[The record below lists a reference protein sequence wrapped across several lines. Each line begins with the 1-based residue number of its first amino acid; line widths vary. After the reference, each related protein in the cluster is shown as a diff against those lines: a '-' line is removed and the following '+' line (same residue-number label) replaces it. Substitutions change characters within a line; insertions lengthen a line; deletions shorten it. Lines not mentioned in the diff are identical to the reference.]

1 VYTEDHAKEIPVS
14 SDSPFPIVII
24 GGGIAGLSAALHLA
38 ERGLNPLV
46 LEADPEFC
54 GGRWGGLPDEPL
66 TTADGQTWTFP
77 AEHGI
82 HGLWWQYKNFK
93 AMAKRHGFMPQLVL
107 ANRQLW
113 VHGEPSGKVR
123 AAEMGRGSRRT
134 LWPAPFHYGGLFFH
148 PSFFRMIDFRD
159 IFASPIVLGSLLT
172 ALGVDPLV
180 EGKSLEGAT
189 LADFCKGWSPR
200 MRAFLASLARSGLS
214 AHPEKVPLAGF
225 IAFLRFY
232 SVLRRDSQRFHF
244 LPGNP
249 HMLIIDPMLK
259 KIVSLGG
266 QVKKGVRVAH
276 LERWNST
283 GWQVHLANGQTLLAQ
298 HVILATDAPSARQL
312 LLATPDTHTVAENM
326 SWPQGLE
333 TAVVRYW
340 FSEALPKSS
349 VEAGIISGDFAI
361 DNFFWLH
368 RLQDDFIKWHEA
380 TGGSTIEAHIYNQ
393 ESLALDDAT
402 LLARVEQ
409 ELARLFPTLKGK
421 VLHATVHRN
430 EATHTLFGVG
440 SLAQHIGVRTPWP
453 GLSCCG
459 DWVRH
464 PIPALF
470 LERACATGIAAA
482 NVVLE
487 LNGKTPYELQKYDP
501 PELLAR
507 FVGLWIKSVR
517 GTVTKSRSKG

>member
-1 VYTEDHAKEIPVS
+1 MIDKT
-14 SDSPFPIVII
+14 
-24 GGGIAGLSAALHLA
+24 
-38 ERGLNPLV
+38 
-46 LEADPEFC
+46 
-54 GGRWGGLPDEPL
+54 
-66 TTADGQTWTFP
+66 GQEWVFP

-82 HGLWWQYKNFK
+82 HGMWWQYKNFK
-93 AMAKRHGFMPQLVL
+93 AMAKRYNFWPELVL

-113 VHGEPSGKVR
+113 VHGETSGKVR
-123 AAEMGRGSRRT
+123 SAEMGRGVRRT
-134 LWPAPFHYGGLFFH
+134 LWPAPFHYGALFFH
-148 PSFFRMIDFRD
+148 PSFFRMITFRD

-172 ALGVDPLV
+172 TLGVNPMV
-180 EGKSLEGAT
+180 EARSLEGAS

-200 MRAFLASLARSGLS
+200 MTAFLASLARSGLS
-214 AHPEKVPLAGF
+214 AHPEDVPLAGF

-249 HMLIIDPMLK
+249 EPLIIGPMK
-259 KIVSLGG
+259 KQIVEKFGG
-266 QVKKGVRVAH
+266 QIKMGARVVR
-276 LERWNST
+276 LERWNKT
-283 GWQVHLANGQTLLAQ
+283 GWQVCLEGGETLEAE
-298 HVILATDAPSARQL
+298 HVILAIDAPSAQKL
-312 LLATPDTHTVAENM
+312 LVASPTTREVAENM
-326 SWPQGLE
+326 TWPQGLE

-340 FSEALPKSS
+340 FSEALPKRS

-368 RLQDDFIKWHEA
+368 CIQEDFIKWHKV

-393 ESLALDDAT
+393 ESLAMSDEA
-402 LLARVEQ
+402 LLSRVEQ
-409 ELARLFPTLKGK
+409 DLARLFPKLKGK
-421 VLHATVHRN
+421 VVHSTLHRN

-470 LERACATGIAAA
+470 LERACTTGIAAA

-487 LNGKTPYELQKYDP
+487 MNGQPLYELEKYDK

-507 FVGLWIKSVR
+507 FVGLWVKSVR
-517 GTVTKSRSKG
+517 GTVKK

>member
-1 VYTEDHAKEIPVS
+1 MQADNNNLTKEI
-14 SDSPFPIVII
+14 SPKPTAKGSQFPTVII
-24 GGGIAGLSAALHLA
+24 GGGIAGLTAALHLS
-38 ERGLNPLV
+38 ERGLKPLV

-54 GGRWGGLPDEPL
+54 GGRWGAIAAERLPTQGE
-66 TTADGQTWTFP
+66 WVFP

-82 HGLWWQYKNFK
+82 HGLWWQYKNLK
-93 AMAKRHGFMPQLVL
+93 AMAQRYNFMPDLIL

-113 VHGEPSGKVR
+113 VHGEASGKVR
-123 AAEMGRGSRRT
+123 SAEMGRGVRRT
-134 LWPAPFHYGGLFFH
+134 LWPAPFHYGALFFH
-148 PSFFRMIDFRD
+148 PTFFRMITFRD

-172 ALGVDPLV
+172 ALGVDPLI
-180 EGKSLEGAT
+180 EARALEGAT

-200 MRAFLASLARSGLS
+200 MTAFLASLARSGLS
-214 AHPEKVPLAGF
+214 AHPEDVPLAGF

-232 SVLRRDSQRFHF
+232 SALRRDSQRFHF
-244 LPGNP
+244 LSGNP
-249 HMLIIDPMLK
+249 QTLFIEPMLK
-259 KIVSLGG
+259 RIVEFGG
-266 QVKKGVRVAH
+266 EVRKGTRVVRM
-276 LERWNST
+276 ERWNKM
-283 GWQVHLANGQTLLAQ
+283 GWKLYLESGETLEAA
-298 HVILATDAPSARQL
+298 HVILATDAPSAHK
-312 LLATPDTHTVAENM
+312 LLAATPATREVTENM
-326 SWPQGLE
+326 TWPQGLE

-340 FSEALPKSS
+340 FSEALPKRA

-368 RLQDDFIKWHEA
+368 CIQAEFVKWHKA
-380 TGGSTIEAHIYNQ
+380 TGGSAIEAHIYNQ
-393 ESLALDDAT
+393 ESLALDDAA
-402 LLARVEQ
+402 LLVKVEQ
-409 ELARLFPTLKGK
+409 NLARLFPTLKGK
-421 VLHATVHRN
+421 VIHATLHRN

-487 LNGKTPYELQKYDP
+487 MNQQAPFPLKNYDK

-507 FVGLWIKSVR
+507 FVGLWVKSVR
-517 GTVTKSRSKG
+517 GTVKR